1 MNNKLAAALL
11 IVFMTVAMYSCKSHE
26 RCPAY
31 GKANTENPIKR
42 V

>member
-1 MNNKLAAALL
+1 MNKLAVALL
-11 IVFMTVAMYSCKSHE
+11 VIFLSVTMYACKSHE

-31 GKANTENPIKR
+31 GKANTNQLEKR